1 MNAPNGRIS
10 FRDFSKGFSR
20 ASLGIRRGIAPSLF
34 PSAPNQRVGKGERKM
49 SSCVR
54 KAIALY
60 GAAQRG
66 KTPTLNMLIDDLKS
80 AASRV
85 VCEVCIQGCN
95 DRRCCVVYNEVIV
108 GVGTGGDDGNA
119 VHENIQYFENHNC
132 EIVFLATR
140 TKSTHASWTALDDW
154 ARKGNVRLE
163 AVHKDETSVVADQP
177 LVNQK
182 QADSLRAMI

>member
-1 MNAPNGRIS
+1 
-10 FRDFSKGFSR
+10 
-20 ASLGIRRGIAPSLF
+20 
-34 PSAPNQRVGKGERKM
+34 M

-66 KTPTLNMLIDDLKS
+66 KTTTLNMLIEDLKN
-80 AASRV
+80 AASKV
-85 VCEVCIQGCN
+85 MCEVCIQGCN
-95 DRRCCVVYNEVIV
+95 DRQCCVVYNDIIA
-108 GVGTGGDDGNA
+108 GVGTGGDDEDA
-119 VHENIQYFENHNC
+119 VRKNIQYFENHNC

-140 TKSTHASWTALDDW
+140 TKATHSSWMEVDDW

-163 AVHKDETSVVADQP
+163 AVRKDETSVVVDQP

-182 QADSLRAMI
+182 QADDLRAMIW